1 MSEQE
6 TLQARFEHF
15 SERVAALRDEV
26 GRVVVGQQPV
36 IDGVIAC
43 LLSGGHALLEGVPGI
58 GKTLLVR
65 VLAQAVDLQ
74 FARVQFTPD
83 LQPKDIIGSVQI
95 GRDEHGEERRFFE
108 PGPIFTHVLL
118 ADEVNRATPRTQSAL
133 LEAMAERSVTVGR
146 TTHTLEEPFFVLAT
160 QNPLEMDGTY
170 PLPEAQLD
178 RFQLKLHVGYPNLE
192 ELDAIMMRTL
202 HGRQVEVRK
211 VLDRP
216 TLLELREI
224 ASQVSILPSV
234 QRYAL
239 RMLQATHPGSPWAPE
254 GIRRFVREGA
264 SPRGGQAI
272 LRTARVFALFR
283 GEPVVSTADVRAAF
297 VPALRH
303 RLILSFEGEAEGIRP
318 DSLLDAIV
326 EKTSTTP

>member
-160 QNPLEMDGTY
+160 Q
-170 PLPEAQLD
+170 
-178 RFQLKLHVGYPNLE
+178 KLHVGYPNLE